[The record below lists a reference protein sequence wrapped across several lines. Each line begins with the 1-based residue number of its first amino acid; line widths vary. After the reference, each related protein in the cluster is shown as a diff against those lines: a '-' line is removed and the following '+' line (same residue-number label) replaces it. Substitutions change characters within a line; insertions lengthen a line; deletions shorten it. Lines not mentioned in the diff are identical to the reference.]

1 MTMFKEY
8 RVDPR
13 EVVNL
18 PLQLGDGAAAL
29 TRDISASGM
38 YIVIPGEYELKGPL
52 HFEMHLAD
60 ANMKFTAHGE
70 IVRIEK
76 GPTVTGVAVR
86 LISPRLEPL
95 S

>member
-13 EVVNL
+13 EALNL
-18 PLQLGDGAAAL
+18 PLRLGDGTAAV

-38 YIVIPGEYELKGPL
+38 YIEIPGEYALKGPL
-52 HFEMHLAD
+52 HFELHLLD

-70 IVRIEK
+70 IVRVEN
-76 GPTVTGVAVR
+76 GPAVTGVAVK

-95 S
+95 A